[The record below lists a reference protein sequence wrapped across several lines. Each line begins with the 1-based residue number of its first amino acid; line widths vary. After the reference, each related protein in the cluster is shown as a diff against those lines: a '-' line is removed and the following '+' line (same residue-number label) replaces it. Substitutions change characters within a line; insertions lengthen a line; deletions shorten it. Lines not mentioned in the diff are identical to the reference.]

1 MHGCSYCTNSSVCES
16 CSYGYY
22 LSTSLQCLSC
32 TTIDGC
38 LACFNN
44 SHCQYCEANYFL
56 DTSSNLCFPCSA
68 MVGCYACTSNITCAI
83 CQGGYILNDNQLCQ
97 VMRVEAYE
105 TITKLK
111 LKSEYIN

>member
-1 MHGCSYCTNSSVCES
+1 
-16 CSYGYY
+16 
-22 LSTSLQCLSC
+22 
-32 TTIDGC
+32 
-38 LACFNN
+38 
-44 SHCQYCEANYFL
+44 
-56 DTSSNLCFPCSA
+56 
-68 MVGCYACTSNITCAI
+68 MVGCYACTSNITCSI